1 MSPSRSDP
9 ATTPVIVAACRTAI
23 GRSDPATGLFR
34 QVRGDELA
42 AAVVQAVVE
51 RSGVDPAT
59 IEDVVLGT
67 SQPRAELGGN
77 AGRLVALLAGLP
89 FAAAGTTIN
98 RLGGSSL
105 QALAQACHAI
115 AAGAENVQ
123 VVVGVEHMDHLPPET
138 GVDVHPRVFARSS
151 RGVHSAGLAAEHLA
165 RIHGI
170 SRRRQ
175 EEHALSSHARA
186 AAAAVAGLFDDEIV
200 RVVGHDETG
209 AVVEACFDQHAE
221 QSVHHHSDHHHS
233 DHHGTTA
240 AAMLAGMAALPP
252 AFLPEVGTITAATTA
267 PPGDGAAAL
276 LVMSEAEARRQGLDW
291 LARVTATAVCGVP
304 PAAAGTGAV
313 AAVRKLLDRVRPRGL
328 DPATIDLVEFD
339 EAFAVEVLHGMD
351 ALGLAADRVN
361 VRGGA
366 LALGH
371 PLGAS
376 GTRML
381 TTLLHALGD
390 TGGRLGLVA
399 ACIGMGQGCAVLIDG
414 G

>member
-1 MSPSRSDP
+1 MSPSHSDP

-42 AAVVQAVVE
+42 AAVVRAVVE

-89 FAAAGTTIN
+89 FTAAGTTVN

-138 GVDVHPRVFARSS
+138 GVDVHPRVFTRSS
-151 RGVHSAGLAAEHLA
+151 RGVRAAGLAAEHLA
-165 RIHGI
+165 RVHGV

-175 EEHALSSHARA
+175 EEHALASHARA
-186 AAAAVAGLFDDEIV
+186 AAAAAAGLFDDEIV

-221 QSVHHHSDHHHS
+221 HCHSDY
-233 DHHGTTA
+233 HGITA
-240 AAMLAGMAALPP
+240 ADRLAGMAALPP

-328 DPATIDLVEFD
+328 DPATIDLIELE
-339 EAFAVEVLHGMD
+339 EAFAVEVVHGMD

-371 PLGAS
+371 PLGAG

-399 ACIGMGQGCAVLIDG
+399 TGIGMGQGCAVLIDG
-414 G
+414 AHTL